1 MNSDSTKLPQ
11 PPKELTPEIEQAMAN
26 VIKFQD
32 TKPIWAKSD
41 APDVKIPVYK
51 YTDVEKGN
59 IAPNDRPAVISQ
71 EFRMLNGLVAPGLG
85 AAFHHHSGEELMF
98 AVSGTW
104 VVFFDEEEK
113 YKVILEP
120 WDAILVPAN
129 MYRGWRNIGK
139 EPGYFINIGS
149 PSDKMVNHVKPT
161 PEKTVT
167 SVQEEQSDDGS
178 SDCAFS

>member
-1 MNSDSTKLPQ
+1 MNNDKNLPQ
-11 PPKELTPEIEQAMAN
+11 PPKELTPKIEQAMAN

-32 TKPIWAKSD
+32 MKPIWAKSD
-41 APDVKIPVYK
+41 APDMKVPVYK
-51 YTDVEKGN
+51 YTDTEKGN
-59 IAPNDRPAVISQ
+59 IAPSTPPAAISQ

-98 AVSGTW
+98 AVTGTW

-113 YKVILEP
+113 YKVVLEP

-149 PSDKMVNHVKPT
+149 PSDKMVNHVKPVT
-161 PEKTVT
+161 VSMVNQDQQPEP
-167 SVQEEQSDDGS
+167 DAG

>member
-1 MNSDSTKLPQ
+1 MNNDSNLPQ
-11 PPKELTPEIEQAMAN
+11 PPKELTPEIKQAMAN

-32 TKPIWAKSD
+32 LKPLWAKSD
-41 APDVKIPVYK
+41 VPDVKIPVYK
-51 YTDVEKGN
+51 YTDIEKGN
-59 IAPNDRPAVISQ
+59 IAPNSRPAVNSQ

-113 YKVILEP
+113 HKVILEP

-149 PSDKMVNHVKPT
+149 VSDKMVNFVKAE
-161 PEKTVT
+161 PEQQNTQ
-167 SVQEEQSDDGS
+167 VQDSDSG